1 MSYLLNSVA
10 PIFVS
15 EFKEASLEYICLNLE
30 AMLANRY
37 ASPIFP
43 YPRPTANNIL
53 RYLEGLDEDLLNELD
68 SVCHENQLAC
78 YPVSRGRNSEEYV
91 FERYPEIASSV
102 EKDKRRRIDAMALES
117 RLSQVESYDV
127 RPRPPASEKANAS
140 PSVRKSKNNV
150 PRDPASS
157 ATSPML
163 KARQSVGDLMFQMD
177 EEATLS
183 PGESGKGKVAMR
195 GMRPGDTPENRSYPG
210 SPALGASVPEAE
222 SLDDRSFLGE
232 QMSSPRD
239 ELLTE
244 SPTES
249 RAIALHQKRGVVSSP
264 DSSAPWSSPV
274 ISSGKKD
281 LKDIMSET
289 SQSRVSNLTLEMAG
303 RRESGGNFTP
313 KISQKE
319 RKKMQQQQMQEKL
332 AAQQKAKEA
341 PKNPW
346 QLPPPATPSTPGK
359 DPLPGQPGS
368 STPPTSEPSKT
379 TQKPMTLRQTV
390 AGTPPPPRS
399 KPIATPTQ
407 SQSRSVS
414 GTAQPSSFSKPSPS
428 GPPTPS
434 QQQQSTLPKTSP
446 QPQPQP
452 AIQSIRHIPRPDP
465 YTLDTRSLSGGS
477 LSLATILQQQQT
489 EKDVIREAATAK
501 HNLQDIQAEQEFQQW
516 WDQESKRVQGLLE
529 PESESG
535 PSRGG
540 KGGRGGKAN
549 GGGGR
554 SRKRGGNKA
563 AATGHDAGGQGH
575 KGAPGSNAAPATP
588 RKNGPSPAVQTGDR
602 SPASHVHAAGANKTL
617 RRGGQGHRGR
627 GRDRGQ

>member
-1 MSYLLNSVA
+1 M
-10 PIFVS
+10 S

-37 ASPIFP
+37 CRPYIFVSQT
-43 YPRPTANNIL
+43 TADKVS
-53 RYLEGLDEDLLNELD
+53 RYLEGLDDDLLNELD

-102 EKDKRRRIDAMALES
+102 ENDKRRRIDAMALQS

-127 RPRPPASEKANAS
+127 RPRPSMSEKPNAS

-150 PRDPASS
+150 PKDSASS
-157 ATSPML
+157 APSPML
-163 KARQSVGDLMFQMD
+163 KARSSVGDLMFQMD
-177 EEATLS
+177 EEATLL
-183 PGESGKGKVAMR
+183 PGESVKGKAAMR
-195 GMRPGDTPENRSYPG
+195 GMRPGDTPENRSYPD
-210 SPALGASVPEAE
+210 SPALGASVPEAG
-222 SLDDRSFLGE
+222 SLEDRSFLDE
-232 QMSSPRD
+232 QMSSPRNAQ
-239 ELLTE
+239 LTE

-249 RAIALHQKRGVVSSP
+249 RAIALHQKRGLVSSP
-264 DSSAPWSSPV
+264 DSSAPWGSPV
-274 ISSGKKD
+274 ISSSKKD

-303 RRESGGNFTP
+303 RRESSGSFTQ

-359 DPLPGQPGS
+359 DPLPGQSGS

-379 TQKPMTLRQTV
+379 AQKPMTLRQTV
-390 AGTPPPPRS
+390 AGTPPPRS
-399 KPIATPTQ
+399 KPIATPIQ
-407 SQSRSVS
+407 SQNQSAS
-414 GTAQPSSFSKPSPS
+414 GSTQPSSFPNPSPS

-434 QQQQSTLPKTSP
+434 HHHQQALPKTTS
-446 QPQPQP
+446 QPT
-452 AIQSIRHIPRPDP
+452 IQSIRHIPRPDP
-465 YTLDTRSLSGGS
+465 SMPSSRSPSGGS

-516 WDQESKRVQGLLE
+516 WDQESKRVQGLLDPE
-529 PESESG
+529 PDQ
-535 PSRGG
+535 SRGE
-540 KGGRGGKAN
+540 KGGRGGKAA
-549 GGGGR
+549 GAPGR
-554 SRKRGGNKA
+554 SRKRGGKKGSTPDGAQGQKGSPGPNAASAQSKKNKNPSSA
-563 AATGHDAGGQGH
+563 MQSEGRSSGNHVDATGA
-575 KGAPGSNAAPATP
+575 SRTP
-588 RKNGPSPAVQTGDR
+588 
-602 SPASHVHAAGANKTL
+602 
-617 RRGGQGHRGR
+617 RRGGHGYRGK
-627 GRDRGQ
+627 GRDKGQ